1 MINKFYI
8 LLCVIQVS
16 VFSQDLEDAVHFT
29 QTFGSSSYRNSETA
43 ILNFDLKVEKN
54 FHIYSTDPNIA
65 LNPTST
71 EFYDTTYF
79 EVIGILEEPAPI
91 IKYDPNFEQ
100 DMGIHKKSFTLSQ
113 KLKLVSNLDPGE
125 YEIKGSLNYLACDPV
140 KCIPK
145 WDDFSVILMIEDG
158 PPRLDN
164 VANVTPWYSLY
175 AMDDDNT
182 DDEVEKTGKEDADS
196 MIDEAISKGLGSFIL
211 LSISMGFLALLTPC
225 VFPMIPITVS
235 FFTKIGETSGQ
246 SPLKSATI
254 YTLGIITIFTSLGLA
269 LAFTIGAT
277 GANQIA
283 SSPWINLFIAG
294 LFIYFAMSL
303 FGYYEIE
310 LPSVLR
316 QFSMKQ
322 EQRGGNIGILFM
334 AMTFTLT
341 SFTCTVQ
348 FVGLLL
354 VAASQ
359 GEYFWPGLGMVL
371 FASAFALPFFFLA
384 LFPQYLAKLPKSGG
398 WLNSVKVTM
407 GFLELGAALKF
418 ISNTDLVWQWGL
430 FTRPVVLA
438 SWVVIS
444 VLMGIYLLGKI
455 QLPHDTKLDIV
466 GVPRLMLSTL
476 FLSFGLYIS
485 TGLFGQPIHG
495 LIDSYLP
502 PDFAYASG
510 QASNNKLTGSDGNL
524 LWVESFSE
532 GLEISR
538 ASDKPVFIDFTG
550 YTCTNCRWMETNV
563 FEEPQVQDLFA
574 NFVLVRLFT
583 DRGPLAREYQKM
595 EVERFGTAAL
605 PFYVILSPKDKEL
618 ARFPGMDPNV
628 SKFVA
633 FLEKGLGV

>member
-1 MINKFYI
+1 MFNKLLI
-8 LLCVIQVS
+8 LMYVLQAM
-16 VFSQDLEDAVHFT
+16 VFAESLEDAVHFS
-29 QTFGSSSYRNSETA
+29 QKFKADSYRNSETA
-43 ILNFDLKVEKN
+43 VLEFDINIEKK
-54 FHIYSTDPNIA
+54 FHIYSTDPNLA

-79 EVIGILEEPAPI
+79 EIIGILEEPDPV
-91 IKYDPNFEQ
+91 IKYDANFDQ
-100 DMGIHKKSFTLSQ
+100 NLGIHKNSFTLSQ
-113 KLKLVSNLDPGE
+113 KLKLASNLKPGE
-125 YEIKGSLNYLACDPV
+125 YEITGSFNYLACDPV

-145 WDDFSVILMIEDG
+145 WDDFSVLLVIEDG
-158 PPRLDN
+158 PARLDYI
-164 VANVTPWYSLY
+164 ANVTPWYSQY
-175 AMDDDNT
+175 DNLEDVT
-182 DDEVEKTGKEDADS
+182 DASEDGTES
-196 MIDEAISKGLGSFIL
+196 MVDEAISEGLGSFVL

-235 FFTKIGETSGQ
+235 FFTKMGETSGQ
-246 SPLKSATI
+246 SPIKSATI

-269 LAFTIGAT
+269 LAFTFGAT

-359 GEYFWPGLGMVL
+359 GEYFWPGLGMIL
-371 FASAFALPFFFLA
+371 FSTAFALPFFFLA

-398 WLNSVKVTM
+398 WLNAVKVTM
-407 GFLELGAALKF
+407 GFLELGAAMKF

-444 VLMGIYLLGKI
+444 FLMGIYLLGKI

-476 FLSFGLYIS
+476 FLSFSLYIS

-502 PDFAYASG
+502 PDFAYTSIEKSNGSKNVSG
-510 QASNNKLTGSDGNL
+510 HADLVWYENFT
-524 LWVESFSE
+524 E
-532 GLEISR
+532 GMQVSQETE
-538 ASDKPVFIDFTG
+538 KPVFIDFTG

-563 FEEPQVQDLFA
+563 FEEQPVLELFE

-583 DRGPLAREYQKM
+583 DGGPMAREYQKM

-605 PFYVILSPKDKEL
+605 PFYVILSPNNEEL
-618 ARFPGMDPNV
+618 ARFPGMDPDV

-633 FLEKGLGV
+633 FLEKGLSV